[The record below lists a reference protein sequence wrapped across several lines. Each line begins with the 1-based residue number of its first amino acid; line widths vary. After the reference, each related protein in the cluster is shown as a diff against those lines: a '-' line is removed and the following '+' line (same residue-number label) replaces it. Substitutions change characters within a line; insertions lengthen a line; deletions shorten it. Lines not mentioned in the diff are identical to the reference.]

1 MLFNNN
7 TNISFT
13 AESCTGEGNPLAL
26 FDASVCGTQAHFGM
40 SIYDVKE
47 EVTQLDKIFT
57 DFNIFKENVLKDIA
71 ERHAFELH
79 PVIPEPVVD
88 DTPITSDTP
97 IASDTPITDD
107 VENNESVKDDAL
119 KEDNVTEDNDS
130 VTVDD
135 QVEIPAEEE
144 EE

>member
-88 DTPITSDTP
+88 DTPI
-97 IASDTPITDD
+97 ASDTPITDD
-107 VENNESVKDDAL
+107 VENNESVEDDAL

-130 VTVDD
+130 VIVDD

>member
-88 DTPITSDTP
+88 DTPI
-97 IASDTPITDD
+97 ASD
-107 VENNESVKDDAL
+107 VENNESVEDDAL

>member
-97 IASDTPITDD
+97 ITDD

>member
-13 AESCTGEGNPLAL
+13 AESCTVEGNPLAL

-88 DTPITSDTP
+88 DTPIVGDIEDNESVE
-97 IASDTPITDD
+97 DD
-107 VENNESVKDDAL
+107 AVVENN
-119 KEDNVTEDNDS
+119 VTEENDS

>member
-57 DFNIFKENVLKDIA
+57 DFNIFKENVLKDLA

-97 IASDTPITDD
+97 ITDD
-107 VENNESVKDDAL
+107 VENNESVEDDAL

-135 QVEIPAEEE
+135 QVEIPAEKEE
-144 EE
+144 E

>member
-88 DTPITSDTP
+88 DTPI
-97 IASDTPITDD
+97 ASDTPITDD
-107 VENNESVKDDAL
+107 VENNESVEDDAL